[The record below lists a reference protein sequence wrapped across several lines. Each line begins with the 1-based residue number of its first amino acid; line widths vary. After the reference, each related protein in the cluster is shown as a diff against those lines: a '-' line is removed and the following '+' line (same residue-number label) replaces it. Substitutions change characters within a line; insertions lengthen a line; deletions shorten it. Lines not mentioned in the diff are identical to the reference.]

1 MAKVI
6 FKELVNNQIV
16 LFPENISD
24 RIPENHPVR
33 LVNHIVDHLDITNI
47 INKYVGGGTSSY
59 HPRMML
65 KVLFYSYLSNVYS
78 CRKIEKALQE
88 NIYFMWLS
96 GKSVPDFRTINNF
109 RGQRLKGEI
118 QNLFAEIV
126 KLLQIS
132 GYVSLEVQYIDG
144 TKIESASNKYTFVW
158 RGSVEKNKVK
168 LETKIASILKEIDS
182 QIKEDSKEQNK
193 EEIRKSIDTEELKS
207 KLSELNKKLKT
218 KDKSTQKQLQE
229 LQQNLLPRLEKYENQ
244 LEIMG
249 NRNSFSKTDPDA
261 TFMRTKED
269 HMMNGQLK
277 ACYNPQIS
285 TENQYI
291 THYSIH
297 QTPGDTTTLVG
308 HLESFESYYGY
319 QSNVVVTDAG
329 YGSEENYEYLEEKGI
344 EAYVKYNYFHFEQK
358 KKNKNNA
365 FLVQNLYYNSDEDY
379 YVCPMGQ
386 HLIRVG
392 HGTRTS
398 DNGYKSEVTYYQA
411 TRCIGCPLR
420 GMCHKAEGV
429 RLISVNH
436 RLKELKAKARDRL
449 MSSIGLFHRSKRPI
463 EPEAVF
469 GQLKSNNKFNR
480 FTLRGLEKV
489 NIEFGLMAIAHNLRK
504 LTA

>member
-193 EEIRKSIDTEELKS
+193 EEIRKSIDTV
-207 KLSELNKKLKT
+207 
-218 KDKSTQKQLQE
+218 
-229 LQQNLLPRLEKYENQ
+229 P
-244 LEIMG
+244 
-249 NRNSFSKTDPDA
+249 
-261 TFMRTKED
+261 
-269 HMMNGQLK
+269 
-277 ACYNPQIS
+277 
-285 TENQYI
+285 
-291 THYSIH
+291 
-297 QTPGDTTTLVG
+297 TP
-308 HLESFESYYGY
+308 
-319 QSNVVVTDAG
+319 N
-329 YGSEENYEYLEEKGI
+329 
-344 EAYVKYNYFHFEQK
+344 
-358 KKNKNNA
+358 
-365 FLVQNLYYNSDEDY
+365 
-379 YVCPMGQ
+379 
-386 HLIRVG
+386 
-392 HGTRTS
+392 
-398 DNGYKSEVTYYQA
+398 
-411 TRCIGCPLR
+411 
-420 GMCHKAEGV
+420 
-429 RLISVNH
+429 
-436 RLKELKAKARDRL
+436 
-449 MSSIGLFHRSKRPI
+449 
-463 EPEAVF
+463 
-469 GQLKSNNKFNR
+469 
-480 FTLRGLEKV
+480 
-489 NIEFGLMAIAHNLRK
+489 
-504 LTA
+504 

>member
-6 FKELVNNQIV
+6 FKELVSNQIV

-33 LVNHIVDHLDITNI
+33 LVNYIVDQLDITNI

-78 CRKIEKALQE
+78 CRKI
-88 NIYFMWLS
+88 
-96 GKSVPDFRTINNF
+96 
-109 RGQRLKGEI
+109 
-118 QNLFAEIV
+118 
-126 KLLQIS
+126 
-132 GYVSLEVQYIDG
+132 G

-308 HLESFESYYGY
+308 HLELFESYYGY
-319 QSNVVVTDAG
+319 QSNVVVADAG

-344 EAYVKYNYFHFEQK
+344 EAYVKYNYFHLEQK
-358 KKNKNNA
+358 RKIKT
-365 FLVQNLYYNSDEDY
+365 
-379 YVCPMGQ
+379 M
-386 HLIRVG
+386 
-392 HGTRTS
+392 
-398 DNGYKSEVTYYQA
+398 
-411 TRCIGCPLR
+411 
-420 GMCHKAEGV
+420 
-429 RLISVNH
+429 
-436 RLKELKAKARDRL
+436 
-449 MSSIGLFHRSKRPI
+449 LF
-463 EPEAVF
+463 
-469 GQLKSNNKFNR
+469 
-480 FTLRGLEKV
+480 
-489 NIEFGLMAIAHNLRK
+489 
-504 LTA
+504 